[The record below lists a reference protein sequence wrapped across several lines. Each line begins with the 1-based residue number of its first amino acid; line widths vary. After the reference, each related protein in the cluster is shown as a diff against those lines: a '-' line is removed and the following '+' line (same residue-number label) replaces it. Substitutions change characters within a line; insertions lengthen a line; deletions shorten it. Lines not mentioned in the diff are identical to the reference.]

1 VSRGQRGFAFA
12 EVLAVGAILIIL
24 ALIAFP
30 RLVVPATVVVR
41 VPARQLAADLRLAQR
56 LAIAR
61 HADYVLDMSPGTAP
75 YAQYSVHPLG
85 GPVEPDF
92 PRTFDAGV
100 SVSGAAQFQ
109 FGSDGTAVAGGSV
122 TLTSGGSTAVVQ
134 VIATTGHVT
143 VTGP

>member
-1 VSRGQRGFAFA
+1 MSRGQRGYGFA
-12 EVLAVGAILIIL
+12 EVLAVSAILFVL

-30 RLVVPATVVVR
+30 RLVVPTTIVLQ

-61 HADYVLDMSPGTAP
+61 HVDYLLEMSPTTAP
-75 YAQYSVHPLG
+75 YAQYSVHASG
-85 GPVEPDF
+85 GPAEPDF

-100 SVSGAAQFQ
+100 SVSGQLQFQ
-109 FGSDGTAVAGGSV
+109 FRSDGTAVAGGSV

-134 VIATTGHVT
+134 VIAGTGRVT

>member
-1 VSRGQRGFAFA
+1 MKRGQLGLGFP
-12 EVLAVGAILIIL
+12 EVLAVGAVLFVL

-30 RLVVPATVVVR
+30 RLVMPTTILVQ

-61 HADYVLDMSPGTAP
+61 HVDYLLEMSPPTSP
-75 YAQYSVHPLG
+75 YAQYSVHPMG

-92 PRTFDAGV
+92 PRPFDAGV
-100 SVSGAAQFQ
+100 SVSGTAQFQ
-109 FGSDGTAVAGGSV
+109 FRSDGAAVAGGSV

-134 VIATTGHVT
+134 VIAATGRVT

>member
-1 VSRGQRGFAFA
+1 VNRGQLGLGFP
-12 EVLAVGAILIIL
+12 EVLAVGAVLFVL

-30 RLVVPATVVVR
+30 RLVMPTTILVQ

-61 HADYVLDMSPGTAP
+61 HLDYVLEMSPTTSP
-75 YAQYSVHPLG
+75 YAQYSVHAMG

-92 PRTFDAGV
+92 PRPFDAGV
-100 SVSGAAQFQ
+100 SVSGTAQFQ
-109 FGSDGTAVAGGSV
+109 FRSDGAAVAGGSV

-134 VIATTGHVT
+134 VIAATGRVT

>member
-1 VSRGQRGFAFA
+1 
-12 EVLAVGAILIIL
+12 VLAVSAILFVL

-30 RLVVPATVVVR
+30 RLVVPTTIVLQ

-61 HADYVLDMSPGTAP
+61 HVDYLLEMSPITSP
-75 YAQYSVHPLG
+75 YTQYSVYPLG

-92 PRTFDAGV
+92 PRPFDAGV
-100 SVSGAAQFQ
+100 SVSGQLQFQ
-109 FGSDGTAVAGGSV
+109 FRSDGTAVAGGSV

-134 VIATTGHVT
+134 VIAATGRVT